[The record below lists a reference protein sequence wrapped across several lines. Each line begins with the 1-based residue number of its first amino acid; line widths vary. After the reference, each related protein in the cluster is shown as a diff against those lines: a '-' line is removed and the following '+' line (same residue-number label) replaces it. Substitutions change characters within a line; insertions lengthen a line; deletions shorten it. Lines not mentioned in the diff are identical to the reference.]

1 MKGILDIDIVENNA
15 LRVGIFISLL
25 MAIAGWVTY
34 YFSGS
39 DAMLLD
45 GNFSFISVFAG
56 LVAIVISNRKHQKTK
71 TFPFGSYVYEALFVL
86 IKGVLILG
94 VIFVSGLQNTLKI
107 VDYIKG
113 KPSEAVVIGPILIYV
128 IVISVLC
135 FVLYFFYKSKNKT
148 INNKSSILQIETK
161 STLLD
166 GFMSLGIG
174 IVFLI
179 IWLLPANS
187 SFDFL
192 KSIGDAI
199 IVLIMCLLFF
209 TMPLKVIRESFIEL
223 GGGVLQDTAT
233 KDMAEQAITE
243 LLPAHLNKQS
253 IYISKL
259 GSSYFVLVYLSS
271 ETNSIDLSEMELL
284 EERIQETLL
293 HALTNVKLEIIVS
306 NKKPFIKAQQT
317 SS

>member
-1 MKGILDIDIVENNA
+1 MNIDNVENKA
-15 LRVGIFISLL
+15 LKVGIFISFL

-56 LVAIVISNRKHQKTK
+56 VIAIIISNKKHQKTK

-94 VIFVSGLQNTLKI
+94 IVLVSGLQNTLKI
-107 VDYIKG
+107 IAYLKG
-113 KPSEAVVIGPILIYV
+113 KRIETVVVEPILIYT
-128 IVISVLC
+128 IIISILC
-135 FVLYFFYKSKNKT
+135 FMLYFFYKSKNNS
-148 INNKSSILQIETK
+148 IENKSSILQVETK
-161 STLLD
+161 ATLVD

-174 IVFLI
+174 LVFMI
-179 IWLLPANS
+179 IWLLPTHS

-199 IVLIMCLLFF
+199 IVLIMCLIFF
-209 TMPLKVIRESFIEL
+209 TMPLKIIRDSFIEL
-223 GGGVLQDTAT
+223 GGGILQDTAT
-233 KDMAEQAITE
+233 KEMAEKKIKDA
-243 LLPAHLNKQS
+243 LPSNLNKQS

-259 GSSYFVLVYLSS
+259 GSSYFILVYLSS
-271 ETNSIDLSEMELL
+271 DTNAIDLSKIELL
-284 EERIQETLL
+284 RKKIQEQLTKT
-293 HALTNVKLEIIVS
+293 LTNVKLEIIVR
-306 NKKPFIKAQQT
+306 NN
-317 SS
+317 

>member
-1 MKGILDIDIVENNA
+1 MNDIVNIDNVENKA
-15 LRVGIFISLL
+15 LRIGIFISFL

-34 YFSGS
+34 YYSGS

-56 LVAIVISNRKHQKTK
+56 VVAIIISNNKHQKTK

-86 IKGVLILG
+86 IKGILILG
-94 VIFVSGLQNTLKI
+94 IILVSGLQNTLKI
-107 VDYIKG
+107 IAYLKG
-113 KPSEAVVIGPILIYV
+113 KTIEEVVIGPILIYV

-135 FVLYFFYKSKNKT
+135 FALYFFYKSKNKT
-148 INNKSSILQIETK
+148 IDNKSSILQVETK
-161 STLLD
+161 ATLLD

-174 IVFLI
+174 LVFMI

-199 IVLIMCLLFF
+199 IVLIMCLVFF
-209 TMPLKVIRESFIEL
+209 TMPLKIVRDSFIEL
-223 GGGVLQDTAT
+223 GGGILQDTTT
-233 KDMAEQAITE
+233 KEMAEKTIIEA
-243 LLPAHLNKQS
+243 LPSNLNKQS
-253 IYISKL
+253 IYLSKL

-271 ETNSIDLSEMELL
+271 DTNTVDLSMIETLRKKIQELL
-284 EERIQETLL
+284 NQT
-293 HALTNVKLEIIVS
+293 LTNVKLEIIVS
-306 NKKPFIKAQQT
+306 NN
-317 SS
+317 

>member
-1 MKGILDIDIVENNA
+1 VLNIDSVENRA
-15 LRVGIFISLL
+15 LKVGIFISFL

-56 LVAIVISNRKHQKTK
+56 IVAIIISNKKHKKTK

-86 IKGVLILG
+86 IKGILILG
-94 VIFVSGLQNTLKI
+94 VVLVSGLQNSFKI
-107 VDYIKG
+107 IAYLQGEPI
-113 KPSEAVVIGPILIYV
+113 EEVVIGPILIYV
-128 IVISVLC
+128 IFISILC
-135 FVLYFFYKSKNKT
+135 FVLYFFYKKKNKS
-148 INNKSSILQIETK
+148 IDNKSTILQVETK

-174 IVFLI
+174 LVFLI
-179 IWLLPANS
+179 IWFLPVQS

-199 IVLIMCLLFF
+199 IVLIMCLIFF
-209 TMPLKVIRESFIEL
+209 TMPLKIIRDSFIEL
-223 GGGVLQDTAT
+223 SGGVLQDTT
-233 KDMAEQAITE
+233 LKGLAEKKIEGA
-243 LLPAHLNKQS
+243 LPSNLKKQS

-271 ETNSIDLSEMELL
+271 ETSTIDLSTIEIA
-284 EERIQETLL
+284 RTKIQETLTKT
-293 HALTNVKLEIIVS
+293 LTNVKLEIIINS
-306 NKKPFIKAQQT
+306 N
-317 SS
+317 